1 MNVLIVEDNR
11 VARKSLEA
19 SLVEWGY
26 DVITCSNGT
35 DALRLLTERDPPGL
49 AILDWMIPGMDG
61 IEVCRKVRESRATP
75 FVYILIVTGKGKSAD
90 VVAALEAGADDYLTK
105 PFDASELRVRMRA
118 GERIVRLQQELRFK
132 ADHDALTGLWNHK
145 TIIDF
150 LGRELSRA
158 QREGTSVAVFVVD
171 LDHFKQINDTYGHLV
186 GDEVL
191 REAVGRM
198 VPSMRPY
205 DLIGRYGGDEFLVV
219 LPVSGAEQLD
229 LSSIA
234 ERLRERVAGAPLET
248 SAGQICVK
256 VSVGAALAGDGESW
270 NAETLIELAD
280 ERLYRAKRA
289 GRNRVEVMLARPQ
302 PRTPD

>member
-1 MNVLIVEDNR
+1 MKPDDRRVKAPPGTARIGPPTTGMPLGFSGVGRASPGNETGCFLPQWGTVARASLSVLLYGGIGSRSWVSAGSAMNVLIVEDNR

-61 IEVCRKVRESRATP
+61 IEVCRKVRESGATP

-191 REAVGRM
+191 REAVGRDG
-198 VPSMRPY
+198 SLHASLRSDRP
-205 DLIGRYGGDEFLVV
+205 LRWGR
-219 LPVSGAEQLD
+219 VSG
-229 LSSIA
+229 
-234 ERLRERVAGAPLET
+234 
-248 SAGQICVK
+248 
-256 VSVGAALAGDGESW
+256 
-270 NAETLIELAD
+270 
-280 ERLYRAKRA
+280 RASRQRCRA
-289 GRNRVEVMLARPQ
+289 
-302 PRTPD
+302 T